1 MTSRDLTSTCISDA
15 NFLATDHH
23 SARMLTISEISAKG
37 LDYPYTNS
45 TSFRVWVHVVGTVLR
60 EAEIYRD
67 DGDFEKAY
75 MLYTRF
81 ADLLLNKMPE
91 HPGMKANRALFKKL
105 TAKMPGVL
113 KEMQQLKEALEV
125 QIVEGRK
132 AEEEKNRRLKEAQKA
147 GEASRSSSSRVDD
160 LRSQLGR
167 GSDNVNLEDYDF
179 GQYGNDRH
187 NRSDRDIRYGRDD
200 RSATEEHAY
209 DQGDWRQLQPR
220 SSVQTHSF
228 DYPDLNRELSSVL
241 SPYVYESGPITLSPT
256 AGQIR
261 LDSPPAIPA
270 KPSFKSQLPTSSSL
284 EHSSR
289 YTTEGGLP
297 LRSLFIP
304 AELEAAFLKVAHPNT
319 VKNLETCGILC
330 GKLSRNAF
338 FVTHLMIPPQESTSD
353 TCQTTNEELLFE
365 QIDSNDLFVLGWIHT
380 HPTQT
385 CFMSSVDLHT
395 QNSYQI
401 MLPEAVAIVCAPQHD
416 PNFGIFRLSDPPGVD
431 IIKNCRK
438 GGFHPH
444 PEDNIYNNASHSM
457 IKSGLPFEMKDL
469 RL

>member
-1 MTSRDLTSTCISDA
+1 
-15 NFLATDHH
+15 
-23 SARMLTISEISAKG
+23 MLSIAEIAAKG
-37 LDYPYTNS
+37 LDYPYTNN
-45 TSFRVWVHVVGTVLR
+45 TSFRVWIHVVGTVLR

-75 MLYTRF
+75 LLYTRF
-81 ADLLLNKMPE
+81 ADLLLNKMPT
-91 HPGMKANRALFKKL
+91 HPGLKANRALFKKM

-113 KEMQQLKEALEV
+113 QEMQQLKKALEV
-125 QIVEGRK
+125 QIAEEKK
-132 AEEEKNRRLKEAQKA
+132 AEEERQRKLRALQKA
-147 GEASRSSSSRVDD
+147 SEKERSSGTSSRIDD

-167 GSDNVNLEDYDF
+167 GGPDHVNLEEYSF
-179 GQYGNDRH
+179 GRYEPRREPGPSYEHGN
-187 NRSDRDIRYGRDD
+187 Y
-200 RSATEEHAY
+200 
-209 DQGDWRQLQPR
+209 Q
-220 SSVQTHSF
+220 QTQQQDTF

-256 AGQIR
+256 AGDIR
-261 LDSPPAIPA
+261 LADSPPAVPA
-270 KPSFKSQLPTSSSL
+270 MPSALQATQQKPAAPAPPATASSSV
-284 EHSSR
+284 EHTSR
-289 YTTEGGLP
+289 YTTEGGLA

-304 AELEAAFLKVAHPNT
+304 AELEAAFLKVAHANT

-365 QIDSNDLFVLGWIHT
+365 QIDENDLFVLGWIHT

-401 MLPEAVAIVCAPQHD
+401 MLPEAVALVCAPQHD

-431 IIKNCRK
+431 IIKNCNR

-444 PEDNIYNNASHSM
+444 TEDNIYNNARHAM
-457 IKSGLPFEMKDL
+457 VKSGLPFSMKDL
-469 RL
+469 RS

>member
-1 MTSRDLTSTCISDA
+1 
-15 NFLATDHH
+15 
-23 SARMLTISEISAKG
+23 MLSIAEIAAKG
-37 LDYPYTNS
+37 LDYPYTNN
-45 TSFRVWVHVVGTVLR
+45 TSFRVWIHVVGTVLR

-75 MLYTRF
+75 LLYTRF
-81 ADLLLNKMPE
+81 ADLLLNKMPG
-91 HPGMKANRALFKKL
+91 HPGLKANRALFKKM
-105 TAKMPGVL
+105 TGKMPGVL
-113 KEMQQLKEALEV
+113 QEMQQLKKALEV
-125 QIVEGRK
+125 QITEEKK
-132 AEEEKNRRLKEAQKA
+132 AEEERQRKLRALQQ
-147 GEASRSSSSRVDD
+147 ASDSGRSGGSRGSGSTSRIDD
-160 LRSQLGR
+160 LRSQLGQ
-167 GSDNVNLEDYDF
+167 GGPDHVNLEDYSF
-179 GQYGNDRH
+179 GRYDTRQVSEPMYEHGNWQQQAHHQHD
-187 NRSDRDIRYGRDD
+187 
-200 RSATEEHAY
+200 T
-209 DQGDWRQLQPR
+209 
-220 SSVQTHSF
+220 F

-241 SPYVYESGPITLSPT
+241 SPYVYESGPLTLSPT

-261 LDSPPAIPA
+261 LADSPPAIPA
-270 KPSFKSQLPTSSSL
+270 KPAALKASYEKPAAPAPPTTSSSSV
-284 EHSSR
+284 EHTSR
-289 YTTEGGLP
+289 YTTEGGLA

-304 AELEAAFLKVAHPNT
+304 AELEATFLKVAHANT

-365 QIDSNDLFVLGWIHT
+365 QIDENDLFVLGWIHT

-401 MLPEAVAIVCAPQHD
+401 MLPEAVALVCAPQHD

-431 IIKNCRK
+431 IIKNCNR

-444 PEDNIYNNASHSM
+444 TEDNIYNNARHAM
-457 IKSGLPFEMKDL
+457 VKNGLPFKMKDL
-469 RL
+469 RS

>member
-1 MTSRDLTSTCISDA
+1 
-15 NFLATDHH
+15 
-23 SARMLTISEISAKG
+23 MLSIAEIAAKG
-37 LDYPYTNS
+37 LDYPYTNN
-45 TSFRVWVHVVGTVLR
+45 TSFRVWIHVVGTVLR
-60 EAEIYRD
+60 EAEIYSD

-75 MLYTRF
+75 LLYTRF

-91 HPGMKANRALFKKL
+91 HPGLKANRALFKKM

-113 KEMQQLKEALEV
+113 QEMQQLKKALEV
-125 QIVEGRK
+125 QIAEEKK
-132 AEEEKNRRLKEAQKA
+132 AEQEKQRKLRALQQQSAK
-147 GEASRSSSSRVDD
+147 SSSGGRIDD
-160 LRSQLGR
+160 LRSQLGGGFEPR
-167 GSDNVNLEDYDF
+167 SNMGADHVNLEDYSF
-179 GQYGNDRH
+179 GRHEVRQEPSYG
-187 NRSDRDIRYGRDD
+187 
-200 RSATEEHAY
+200 
-209 DQGDWRQLQPR
+209 QGDWQRTPQQE
-220 SSVQTHSF
+220 SF
-228 DYPDLNRELSSVL
+228 EYPDLNRELSSVL

-270 KPSFKSQLPTSSSL
+270 KPAAFQLPQKPAAPASSSV
-284 EHSSR
+284 EHTSR
-289 YTTEGGLP
+289 YTTEGGLA

-304 AELEAAFLKVAHPNT
+304 SELESTFLKVAHANT

-365 QIDSNDLFVLGWIHT
+365 QIDENDLFVLGWIHT

-401 MLPEAVAIVCAPQHD
+401 MLPEAVALVCAPQHN

-431 IIKNCRK
+431 IIKNCNR

-444 PEDNIYNNASHSM
+444 TEDNIYNNAKHAM
-457 IKSGLPFEMKDL
+457 VKSGLPFKMKDL
-469 RL
+469 RS

>member
-1 MTSRDLTSTCISDA
+1 
-15 NFLATDHH
+15 
-23 SARMLTISEISAKG
+23 MLSIAEIAAKG
-37 LDYPYTNS
+37 LDYPYTNN
-45 TSFRVWVHVVGTVLR
+45 TSFHVWIHVVGTVLR

-75 MLYTRF
+75 LLYTRF
-81 ADLLLNKMPE
+81 ADLLLNKMPG
-91 HPGMKANRALFKKL
+91 HPGLKANRALFKKM

-113 KEMQQLKEALEV
+113 QEMQQLKKALEV
-125 QIVEGRK
+125 QIAEEKK
-132 AEEEKNRRLKEAQKA
+132 AEEERQRKLRALQQASDSGRNVGANNNLSTNRI
-147 GEASRSSSSRVDD
+147 DD

-167 GSDNVNLEDYDF
+167 GGPDHVDLEDYSF
-179 GQYGNDRH
+179 GRYETRH
-187 NRSDRDIRYGRDD
+187 QPEPS
-200 RSATEEHAY
+200 Y
-209 DQGDWRQLQPR
+209 DQGHWQQHTQQQHD
-220 SSVQTHSF
+220 TF

-261 LDSPPAIPA
+261 LADSPPAIPA
-270 KPSFKSQLPTSSSL
+270 KPSALQAKQPKPAAPAPPATKSSSV
-284 EHSSR
+284 EHTSR
-289 YTTEGGLP
+289 YTTEGGLA

-304 AELEAAFLKVAHPNT
+304 AELEAEFLKVAHANT
-319 VKNLETCGILC
+319 ARNLETCGILC

-365 QIDSNDLFVLGWIHT
+365 QIDENDLFVLGWIHT

-401 MLPEAVAIVCAPQHD
+401 MLPEAVALVCAPQHN

-431 IIKNCRK
+431 IIKNCNR

-444 PEDNIYNNASHSM
+444 TEDNIYNNARHAM
-457 IKSGLPFEMKDL
+457 VKSGLPFKMKDL
-469 RL
+469 RS